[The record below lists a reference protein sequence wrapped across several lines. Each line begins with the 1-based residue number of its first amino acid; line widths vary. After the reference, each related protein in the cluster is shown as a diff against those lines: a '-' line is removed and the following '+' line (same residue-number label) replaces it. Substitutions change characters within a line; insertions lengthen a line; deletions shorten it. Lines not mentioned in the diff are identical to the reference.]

1 LAAGTDPTSLSL
13 NRRVDIV
20 VLSDKEDAVRALIPQ
35 ADRAIEG
42 AAGHN

>member
-1 LAAGTDPTSLSL
+1 
-13 NRRVDIV
+13 

-42 AAGHN
+42 AAGTN